1 MNIDRPGIWLLWLL
15 VMALAVV
22 AGVGVAY
29 LLQVRARQRRRQI
42 PVHDG
47 ETMYSGL
54 GHGGPADSL
63 DIDPIHEAEV
73 YAAYG
78 NKESALRVLMRA
90 AAAEPEREDIR
101 AKIEELRSG

>member
-1 MNIDRPGIWLLWLL
+1 MDKPGIILLWLL
-15 VMALAVV
+15 VIALAVV
-22 AGVGVAY
+22 VGAGVAY
-29 LLQVRARQRRRQI
+29 WLQLRALRRRRQV

-47 ETMYSGL
+47 ETVYSAL

-78 NKESALRVLMRA
+78 NKETALRVLMKA
-90 AAAEPEREDIR
+90 AAAAPEREDIR
-101 AKIEELRSG
+101 AKIEELRSE